1 MQRNLLFFLIFL
13 IFFTTI
19 TFASSN
25 SFNELPSQ
33 EGISPIQILSQNI
46 FIYYIFPYL
55 FLDELENFQ
64 FFSKNFEELYKN
76 YKIEILNVE
85 KWFLQRCLQ
94 NEASFLGNKNK
105 PTYYFDIFEKKNSKH
120 YTEYVPWN
128 KNTFSENLDI
138 RPKGLR
144 QSIVLSIDG
153 VKYKFL
159 LLKDGRLFSFEK
171 YKQNEYKKVNFTCQ
185 GNNFRFLTF
194 RLNLDYCCAR
204 RGRLAIKYDVFCRKK
219 GQVTQKI
226 FTKCGKEEKIYFSVI
241 DKIKQFFFVFK
252 IKGLI
257 VYLKKT
263 RFFFALFVNF
273 QLNL

>member
-94 NEASFLGNKNK
+94 NEASFLENKNK

-159 LLKDGRLFSFEK
+159 LLQDGRLFSFEK

-219 GQVTQKI
+219 DHVTQKI

-241 DKIKQFFFVFK
+241 DKIKQFF
-252 IKGLI
+252 L
-257 VYLKKT
+257 YLK
-263 RFFFALFVNF
+263 
-273 QLNL
+273 